1 MAVHSKGTQLKVKI
15 GETYVAIPG
24 IASISIPAGQRAK
37 IDTTTLD
44 SARKEHIVDIPDS
57 FDLSFEINLTPGTG
71 GQYQEAQQALEDAYE
86 SGDALEFQAALPA
99 AFGSTY
105 SFAATVSLFQPK
117 AAVGTQMKADVTI
130 SSTGD
135 VTRA

>member
-24 IASISIPAGQRAK
+24 IASLPVPAGQRAK
-37 IDTTTLD
+37 IDTTDLN
-44 SARKEHIVDIPDS
+44 SPRKEHILDIPDS
-57 FDLSFEINLTPGTG
+57 FDMSFEMNLKPGTG
-71 GQYQEAQQALEDAYE
+71 GEFHEAQQALEDAYD
-86 SGDALEFQAALPA
+86 SGDVLEFQVALPA
-99 AFGSTY
+99 AFSRSY
-105 SFAATVSLFQPK
+105 DFSATVSLFQPN
-117 AAVGTQMKADVTI
+117 AAVGAPTKANVTI